1 MRSSP
6 TESATL
12 YKIGTRKHGNDGKM
26 YIVTVTKA
34 KVKRWTELV
43 KTIKHIKKRTRRD
56 KKKVNK
62 TRKQRKVPSD
72 EPSIWG
78 KNKKLENFWRNLA
91 SGNKVLLVYN
101 TGKIVHYTLP
111 KTQPAKKNKYIELE
125 NNKEIKAIITSAM
138 SSDTYEAL
146 YKRVK
151 GKTPDEIIKNYK
163 RYLTNYGKGDKN
175 WYL

>member
-1 MRSSP
+1 MRPSP

-12 YKIGTRKHGNDGKM
+12 YKIGSRKRGNDGKM

-56 KKKVNK
+56 KKMTK
-62 TRKQRKVPSD
+62 TRKRRKETTTDANV
-72 EPSIWG
+72 WG
-78 KNKKLENFWRNLA
+78 KNKKLENFWRKLA
-91 SGNKVLLVYN
+91 SGDKVILVYN
-101 TGKIVHYTLP
+101 NGKIVHYTLP
-111 KTQPAKKNKYIELE
+111 KTQPAKKKKYIELE
-125 NNKEIKAIITSAM
+125 NNKDIKAIITSAM

-151 GKTPDEIIKNYK
+151 GK
-163 RYLTNYGKGDKN
+163 L
-175 WYL
+175 

>member
-1 MRSSP
+1 MRPSP

-12 YKIGTRKHGNDGKM
+12 YKIGSRKRGNDGKM

-34 KVKRWTELV
+34 KVKRWTEIA

-56 KKKVNK
+56 KKMTK
-62 TRKQRKVPSD
+62 TRKRHKETTTDANV
-72 EPSIWG
+72 WG

-91 SGNKVLLVYN
+91 SGNKVILVYN

-163 RYLTNYGKGDKN
+163 RYLTNYGKCDKN

>member
-1 MRSSP
+1 MRPSP

-12 YKIGTRKHGNDGKM
+12 YKIGSRKRGNDGKM

-56 KKKVNK
+56 KKMTK
-62 TRKQRKVPSD
+62 TRKRHKETTTDANV
-72 EPSIWG
+72 WG
-78 KNKKLENFWRNLA
+78 KNKKLENFWRKLA
-91 SGNKVLLVYN
+91 SGDKVILVYN
-101 TGKIVHYTLP
+101 NGKIVHYTLP
-111 KTQPAKKNKYIELE
+111 KTQPAKQKKYIELE
-125 NNKEIKAIITSAM
+125 NNKDIKALITSAM

-151 GKTPDEIIKNYK
+151 SKTSDEIIKNYK
-163 RYLTNYGKGDKN
+163 KYLTNYGKGDKN

>member
-1 MRSSP
+1 MRPSP

-12 YKIGTRKHGNDGKM
+12 YKIGSRKRGNDGKM

-56 KKKVNK
+56 KKMTK
-62 TRKQRKVPSD
+62 TRKRRKETTTDANV
-72 EPSIWG
+72 WG
-78 KNKKLENFWRNLA
+78 KNKKLENFWRKLA
-91 SGNKVLLVYN
+91 SGDKVILVYN
-101 TGKIVHYTLP
+101 NGKIVHYTLP
-111 KTQPAKKNKYIELE
+111 KTQPAKKKKYIELE
-125 NNKEIKAIITSAM
+125 NNKDIKALITSAM

-151 GKTPDEIIKNYK
+151 DKTSDEIIKNYK
-163 RYLTNYGKGDKN
+163 KYLTNYGKGDKN

>member
-1 MRSSP
+1 MRPSP

-12 YKIGTRKHGNDGKM
+12 YKIGSRKRGNDGKM

-34 KVKRWTELV
+34 KVKRWTEIA

-56 KKKVNK
+56 KKMTK
-62 TRKQRKVPSD
+62 TRKRHKETTTDANV
-72 EPSIWG
+72 WG
-78 KNKKLENFWRNLA
+78 KNKKLENFWRKLA
-91 SGNKVLLVYN
+91 TSGKVILVYN
-101 TGKIVHYTLP
+101 NGKMVHYTLP
-111 KTQPAKKNKYIELE
+111 KTQPAKKKKYIELE
-125 NNKEIKAIITSAM
+125 NNKDIKALITSAM
-138 SSDTYEAL
+138 SSDIYEAL

-163 RYLTNYGKGDKN
+163 KYLTNYGKGDKS

>member
-1 MRSSP
+1 MRPSP

-12 YKIGTRKHGNDGKM
+12 YKKGTRKRGNDGNM
-26 YIVTVTKA
+26 YIVTVTKG

-56 KKKVNK
+56 KKIINK
-62 TRKQRKVPSD
+62 TRKRRKVLNA

-78 KNKKLENFWRNLA
+78 KNKILENFWRKLA
-91 SGNKVLLVYN
+91 SGNKVILVDNSGEIKDY
-101 TGKIVHYTLP
+101 ILP
-111 KTQPAKKNKYIELE
+111 KTQPAKQKKYIALE

-163 RYLTNYGKGDKN
+163 KYLINYGKGDKN

>member
-1 MRSSP
+1 MRPSP

-12 YKIGTRKHGNDGKM
+12 YKIGTRKYGNDGNT
-26 YIVTVTKA
+26 YIVTMTKA

-56 KKKVNK
+56 KKMTK
-62 TRKQRKVPSD
+62 TRKQRKVPNT

-78 KNKKLENFWRNLA
+78 KNKKLENFWRKLA
-91 SGNKVLLVYN
+91 SGDKVILVYN
-101 TGKIVHYTLP
+101 NGKIVHHATP
-111 KTQPAKKNKYIELE
+111 KTQPAKQKKYIELE
-125 NNKEIKAIITSAM
+125 NNKDIKAIITSAM

-151 GKTPDEIIKNYK
+151 GKKPDEIIKNYRK
-163 RYLTNYGKGDKN
+163 YLTNYGKGDKS